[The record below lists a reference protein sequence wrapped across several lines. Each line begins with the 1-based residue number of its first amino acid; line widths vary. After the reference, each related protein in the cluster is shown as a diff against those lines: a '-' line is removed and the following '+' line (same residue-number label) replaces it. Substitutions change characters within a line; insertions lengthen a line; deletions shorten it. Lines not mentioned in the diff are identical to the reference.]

1 MISEIICH
9 NLMVDPGSVDTLLAE
24 NIGFTARRVTPISAL
39 REGPAYNRYFLCF
52 RNFLFCTFFSKTKI
66 AAAL

>member
-9 NLMVDPGSVDTLLAE
+9 NLIVDPGSVDTFLAE

-39 REGPAYNRYFLCF
+39 REGPAYNRYFLGF
-52 RNFLFCTFFSKTKI
+52 RKFFVLYLFLKN
-66 AAAL
+66 